1 MSYAPYEFK
10 EHNFIMPKDMKDCYF
25 LVEFYF
31 LVGFL
36 EKKLPLEIVQFIFAI
51 VKEKQKI
58 LRALH
63 VANRALHVANRAL
76 REANWAYQKTIHS
89 VLDEYQYH
97 RSENLCPWGDLWRPM
112 GMNGRLECLKYSDEV
127 NLADEVNQTKKNKKL
142 WVKKKKEKLSNSKN
156 RGLKR

>member
-10 EHNFIMPKDMKDCYF
+10 ETNLILDKDRKDCYF

-51 VKEKQKI
+51 VKEKQEN

-63 VANRALHVANRAL
+63 VAS
-76 REANWAYQKTIHS
+76 WAYQKTIHS
-89 VLDEYQYH
+89 VLDEYRHEYYIY
-97 RSENLCPWGDLWRPM
+97 RDEYYEYRYINLGPMDRWGHIRN
-112 GMNGRLECLKYSDEV
+112 NGHLNCLKYSDEV
-127 NLADEVNQTKKNKKL
+127 NLADEVNQAKKNKKL
-142 WVKKKKEKLSNSKN
+142 WVKKKKGKLLEYKN

>member
-10 EHNFIMPKDMKDCYF
+10 ETNLILDKDRKDCYF

-51 VKEKQKI
+51 VKERQKI

-63 VANRALHVANRAL
+63 EANRAL
-76 REANWAYQKTIHS
+76 REANWAYQ
-89 VLDEYQYH
+89 Y
-97 RSENLCPWGDLWRPM
+97 RRCENLCPWGEDLWRPV
-112 GMNGRLECLKYSDEV
+112 GMNGRLECLMYSDED
-127 NLADEVNQTKKNKKL
+127 NQADEVNQTKKNKKL